1 MTYKRKTQLYYI
13 IQKVW
18 DNVVSLK
25 KYYYICE
32 MKYLGISLIYLGFF
46 GLIGTAVYITES
58 ADCLWALLLTP
69 NLSLK
74 EKEKENG
81 ESE

>member
-1 MTYKRKTQLYYI
+1 
-13 IQKVW
+13 
-18 DNVVSLK
+18 
-25 KYYYICE
+25 

-46 GLIGTAVYITES
+46 GLIGSAVYITES
-58 ADCLWALLLTP
+58 ANCLWALLLTP

-74 EKEKENG
+74 EKENG